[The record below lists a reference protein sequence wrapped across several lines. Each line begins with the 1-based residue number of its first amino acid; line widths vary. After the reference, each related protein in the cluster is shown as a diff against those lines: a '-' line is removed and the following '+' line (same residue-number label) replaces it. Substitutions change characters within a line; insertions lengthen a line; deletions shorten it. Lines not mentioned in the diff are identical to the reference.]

1 MVICLAM
8 STALFVACND
18 LTDSGS
24 ASSSEQS
31 PVGSIT
37 LSQESALMDLYE
49 TLTLTATLSDVEGEV
64 AWSSSDTTKATVE
77 NGVVT
82 SLAEG
87 EVVITASIGEV
98 KAECAITIESSGQ
111 IPSLSLNK
119 ETVSMRLGDD
129 FAIVATLR
137 FKGIE
142 LQAKYSYESSNTQV
156 ATVENGIITATGT
169 GEANIIVTAE
179 YNGFTATKV
188 VAVDVKSNVL
198 LDVDANVV
206 VLGTID
212 TEEYDVSKQV
222 NAIVTVGEEVLA
234 NPALAWASE
243 DATVVTV
250 ENGLITA
257 VGAGSTVVTVA
268 YTHTTG
274 EEFVVNVNVTVEKP
288 VFEATLENAVID
300 LGEDKASEVEIDL
313 AGIEQA
319 KEDLVAVVNVTNY
332 NAEVAFK
339 LVDGKVVLERQNLTV
354 GTIELSFEYALA
366 IYVVEVK
373 VTCDRYTLISYAS
386 EADVSKASIR
396 WGTDLGASV
405 DTNVKYGDEEGSLK
419 LTFLANGA
427 NYMKFE
433 TMTLTDVSDYDY
445 IIFNVLNATGRQFS
459 ITYLWTNHVNLPA
472 SDEWQEVR
480 LPVKSIRDGNIK
492 DYNDVPYSPTNIGG
506 LAIYIDLNGHTP
518 GSEFYF
524 SSLRA
529 EKAPKVEEPVAGP
542 ETHMN
547 FDSSNDLLGL
557 DKGGYTLSI
566 NKDAKYIYG
575 EEAGSLKVTTAN
587 KTGDSAIVVT
597 SPLNKDMSA
606 YDAVAFRVYNTTDS
620 AIMVGTWWAADT
632 SCAPGQWT
640 EVRITKEKINKGDVT
655 GSSSMANVNELRIRF
670 INGIPAG
677 GVVYVSAVVGIY
689 IEGETPENAVVNFDH
704 VADLDKVSS
713 GEYQLSIDKTIVY
726 GEENGSLKV
735 TAASKT
741 GDTAITVTAPVNA
754 DMSEYDYVA
763 FRVYNATE
771 SAIMVGTWW
780 AADTACAPGKWTEI
794 KLLPTMG
801 LDGFSFANMANMK
814 LRIISGLPAGG
825 VIYISSVVGEKVE
838 QEVIPE
844 NVVASFNTKNAT
856 NYVSLAWGDNH
867 TMEWTNEVKAEGEA
881 GSLKI
886 TCIKAKN
893 NNYLKISNPHIK
905 DISAYDYI
913 ELSIYNPTERDFG
926 FSIAWAEG
934 ITAKAGQWTTL
945 RVPVSSFVNGKV
957 TDAWSGAPYSA
968 TNITNS
974 HFYIDAANMELN
986 DYFYVSSIKAVK
998 ENAQPEEPEQP
1009 EQPEQPEEPEQP
1021 EDGSQIVVDFDSE
1034 EDLARVDN
1042 GGYTLSIDTETVYG
1056 EEAGSLK
1063 VTTASKTGDSA
1074 ITVTAPVN
1082 ADMSAFDYVAFRVYN
1097 ATESAIMVGT
1107 WWAADT
1113 NCAPGEWTE
1122 VKLLATMGLD
1132 GFSFENMANMKIR
1145 IISGLPAE
1153 GVIYISAVVGAKAD
1167 TADANVI
1174 KEFHKNIND
1183 INLPSDHGSAEY
1195 TTEQKYGEEAGSLK
1209 LTTKKSS
1216 EVYIGINTSMIP
1228 DVSSYEYVV
1237 FRVYNPTESNIQV
1250 GLLWCADTVC
1260 KAGEWTDVKIPVAT
1274 FAAGNAQNFAG
1285 NALSATNISGFVI
1298 RFIGG
1303 FATGDVFYISAI
1315 RAI

>member
-8 STALFVACND
+8 STALFVACREVVD
-18 LTDSGS
+18 
-24 ASSSEQS
+24 SSSS
-31 PVGSIT
+31 NDDGPVASIT
-37 LSQESALMDLYE
+37 LNHESALMDLYE
-49 TLTLTATLSDVEGEV
+49 TLTLTATLSNVEGEV
-64 AWSSSDTTKATVE
+64 VWSSSDASKATVE

-137 FKGIE
+137 FKGVE
-142 LQAKYSYESSNTQV
+142 LQAEYSYESSNTQV

-206 VLGTID
+206 LLGTID

-222 NAIVTVGEEVLA
+222 NATVTVGEEVLA

-288 VFEATLENAVID
+288 VFEATLENSVID

-313 AGIEQA
+313 AGIDQA

-332 NAEVAFK
+332 NAEVAFSV
-339 LVDGKVVLERQNLTV
+339 VDGKVVLARQNLTI

-366 IYVVEVK
+366 IYVAEVK

-386 EADVSKASIR
+386 EADTSKASIR
-396 WGTDLGASV
+396 WGTDLSASV
-405 DTNVKYGDEEGSLK
+405 DTNVKFGDDEGSLK
-419 LTFLANGA
+419 LSFLANGN
-427 NYMKFE
+427 NYMRFE

-445 IIFNVLNATGRQFS
+445 VVFNVLNTTGRQIS
-459 ITYLWTNHVNLPA
+459 VTYLWTNHVNIPA
-472 SDEWQEVR
+472 SDEWKEVR
-480 LPVKSIRDGNIK
+480 LPIKSIRDGNIK

-506 LAIYIDLNGHTP
+506 LAIYLGIEGLSAGD
-518 GSEFYF
+518 SFYF
-524 SSLRA
+524 SSLYV
-529 EKAPKVEEPVAGP
+529 EKIPKVEEPVAGP

-557 DKGGYTLSI
+557 DNGGYTLSI
-566 NKDAKYIYG
+566 NKNAQYIYG
-575 EEAGSLKVTTAN
+575 EEAGSLEVTTAN
-587 KTGDSAIVVT
+587 KTGDSAIVIT

-632 SCAPGQWT
+632 SCAPGEWT

-670 INGIPAG
+670 IDGIPAG
-677 GVVYVSAVVGIY
+677 GVVYVSAVVG
-689 IEGETPENAVVNFDH
+689 
-704 VADLDKVSS
+704 
-713 GEYQLSIDKTIVY
+713 
-726 GEENGSLKV
+726 
-735 TAASKT
+735 
-741 GDTAITVTAPVNA
+741 
-754 DMSEYDYVA
+754 
-763 FRVYNATE
+763 
-771 SAIMVGTWW
+771 
-780 AADTACAPGKWTEI
+780 
-794 KLLPTMG
+794 
-801 LDGFSFANMANMK
+801 
-814 LRIISGLPAGG
+814 
-825 VIYISSVVGEKVE
+825 
-838 QEVIPE
+838 
-844 NVVASFNTKNAT
+844 
-856 NYVSLAWGDNH
+856 
-867 TMEWTNEVKAEGEA
+867 
-881 GSLKI
+881 
-886 TCIKAKN
+886 
-893 NNYLKISNPHIK
+893 
-905 DISAYDYI
+905 
-913 ELSIYNPTERDFG
+913 
-926 FSIAWAEG
+926 
-934 ITAKAGQWTTL
+934 
-945 RVPVSSFVNGKV
+945 
-957 TDAWSGAPYSA
+957 
-968 TNITNS
+968 
-974 HFYIDAANMELN
+974 
-986 DYFYVSSIKAVK
+986 VK
-998 ENAQPEEPEQP
+998 EPVV
-1009 EQPEQPEEPEQP
+1009 EPEQP
-1021 EDGSQIVVDFDSE
+1021 EDGSQIVVDFDNE
-1034 EDLARVDN
+1034 EDLARLDN

-1082 ADMSAFDYVAFRVYN
+1082 ANMSEYDYVAFRVYN

-1113 NCAPGEWTE
+1113 NCDPGKWTE

-1183 INLPSDHGSAEY
+1183 INLPADHGSAEY
-1195 TTEQKYGEEAGSLK
+1195 TTEQKYGDEAGSLK

-1285 NALSATNISGFVI
+1285 NALSASNISGFVI